1 MELGWNHPIS
11 PLALADVIGLDVL
24 PAVVQTIHDE
34 FADSKYRPKL
44 FILLVRAGRLELP
57 RPLGQQILSLPR
69 LPFRHARSSASRL
82 YARRTTGQPARRLG
96 STATHAGSAP
106 GA

>member
-57 RPLGQQILSLPR
+57 RPLGQQILSLPNR
-69 LPFRHARSSASRL
+69 IDLSVPIFHLWTPPFRQGK
-82 YARRTTGQPARRLG
+82 TLG
-96 STATHAGSAP
+96 SLLRVVGCCHLSGL
-106 GA
+106 

>member
-1 MELGWNHPIS
+1 
-11 PLALADVIGLDVL
+11 VIGLDVL

-34 FADSKYRPKL
+34 FADSKYRPKS

-69 LPFRHARSSASRL
+69 LPFRHARPSARD
-82 YARRTTGQPARRLG
+82 YTRVERPVNRCGGWAQQPPTPLA
-96 STATHAGSAP
+96 S